1 MKQNTHTTLY
11 DNNMFVKIPSIK
23 ENVSVVE
30 SFIENIG
37 EKIKIEESI
46 YGNVLVSVTEAVN
59 NAIVHGNK
67 EDKNKKVRLALK
79 QNKKSV
85 RFVVEDEG
93 VGFDFD
99 SLPDPTNPKNI
110 EKVKGRGVFLIRS
123 LSDKTTFK
131 HGGRTVEMLFKL

>member
-1 MKQNTHTTLY
+1 
-11 DNNMFVKIPSIK
+11 MFVKIPSIK

-30 SFIENIG
+30 SFIENVG

-67 EDKNKKVRLALK
+67 EDKTKKVRLGLK
-79 QNKKSV
+79 KNKKSV

-93 VGFDFD
+93 VGFNYDN
-99 SLPDPTNPKNI
+99 LPDPTSPKNLD
-110 EKVKGRGVFLIRS
+110 KVKGRGIFLIRS

-131 HGGRTVEMLFKL
+131 NGGRMIEMLFKL

>member
-1 MKQNTHTTLY
+1 
-11 DNNMFVKIPSIK
+11 MFVKIPSIK

-30 SFIENIG
+30 SFIENVG
-37 EKIKIEESI
+37 EKIKIEETI

-67 EDKNKKVRLALK
+67 EDKNKKVRLGLK

-85 RFVVEDEG
+85 RFIVEDEG
-93 VGFDFD
+93 MGFDHNT
-99 SLPDPTNPKNI
+99 LPDPTNPKNI
-110 EKVKGRGVFLIRS
+110 EKVKGRGIFLIKS

-131 HGGRTVEMLFKL
+131 QGGRVVEMLFKL

>member
-1 MKQNTHTTLY
+1 
-11 DNNMFVKIPSIK
+11 MFVKIPSIK

-30 SFIENIG
+30 SFIENVG
-37 EKIKIEESI
+37 EKIRIEEAI

-67 EDKNKKVRLALK
+67 EDKNKKVRLGIK

-85 RFVVEDEG
+85 RFIVEDEG
-93 VGFDFD
+93 MGFDHNT
-99 SLPDPTNPKNI
+99 LPDPTNPKNL
-110 EKVKGRGVFLIRS
+110 EKVKGRGIFLIKS

-131 HGGRTVEMLFKL
+131 QGGRVVEMLFKL

>member
-1 MKQNTHTTLY
+1 
-11 DNNMFVKIPSIK
+11 MFVKIPSIK

-30 SFIENIG
+30 SFIENVG
-37 EKIKIEESI
+37 EKIRIEETI

-67 EDKNKKVRLALK
+67 EDKNKKVRLGLK

-85 RFVVEDEG
+85 RFIVEDEG
-93 VGFDFD
+93 MGFDHNN
-99 SLPDPTNPKNI
+99 LPDPTNPKNL
-110 EKVKGRGVFLIRS
+110 EKVKGRGIYLIKS

-131 HGGRTVEMLFKL
+131 QGGRVVEMLFKL

>member
-1 MKQNTHTTLY
+1 
-11 DNNMFVKIPSIK
+11 MFVKIPSIK

-30 SFIENIG
+30 SFIENVG
-37 EKIKIEESI
+37 EKIRIEEAI

-67 EDKNKKVRLALK
+67 EDKNKKVRLGLK

-85 RFVVEDEG
+85 RFTVEDEG
-93 VGFDFD
+93 MGFDHNT
-99 SLPDPTNPKNI
+99 LPDPTNPKNL
-110 EKVKGRGVFLIRS
+110 EKVKGRGIFLIKS

-131 HGGRTVEMLFKL
+131 QGGRVVEMLFKL

>member
-1 MKQNTHTTLY
+1 
-11 DNNMFVKIPSIK
+11 MFVKIPSIK

-30 SFIENIG
+30 SFIENVG
-37 EKIKIEESI
+37 EKIRIEEAI

-67 EDKNKKVRLALK
+67 EDKNKKVKLGLK

-85 RFVVEDEG
+85 RFIVEDEG
-93 VGFDFD
+93 MGFDHNT
-99 SLPDPTNPKNI
+99 LPDPTNPKNI
-110 EKVKGRGVFLIRS
+110 EKVKGRGIFLIKS

-131 HGGRTVEMLFKL
+131 QGGRVVEMLFKL

>member
-1 MKQNTHTTLY
+1 MV
-11 DNNMFVKIPSIK
+11 VKIPSIK

-37 EKIKIEESI
+37 EKVSI
-46 YGNVLVSVTEAVN
+46 QEAVYGNVLVSVTEAVN

-67 EDKNKKVRLALK
+67 EDKNKKVRLGLK
-79 QNKKSV
+79 KNKKSV

-93 VGFDFD
+93 NGFDFNN
-99 SLPDPTNPKNI
+99 LPDPTNPKNL
-110 EKVKGRGVFLIRS
+110 EKVKGRGIFLIKS

-131 HGGRTVEMLFKL
+131 RGGRTVEMLFKL

>member
-1 MKQNTHTTLY
+1 
-11 DNNMFVKIPSIK
+11 MFVKIPSIK

-37 EKIKIEESI
+37 EKIRIEESV

-67 EDKNKKVRLALK
+67 ENKKKQVRLGLK
-79 QNKKSV
+79 KNKKSV

-93 VGFDFD
+93 VGFDFNN
-99 SLPDPTNPKNI
+99 LPDPTNPKNL
-110 EKVKGRGVFLIRS
+110 EKIKGRGIFLIKS

-131 HGGRTVEMLFKL
+131 NGGRVVEMLFKL

>member
-1 MKQNTHTTLY
+1 
-11 DNNMFVKIPSIK
+11 MFVKIPSIK

-30 SFIENIG
+30 SFIENVG
-37 EKIKIEESI
+37 EKIKIEETI

-67 EDKNKKVRLALK
+67 EDKNKKVRLGLK

-85 RFVVEDEG
+85 RFIVEDEG
-93 VGFDFD
+93 MGFDHNT
-99 SLPDPTNPKNI
+99 LPDPTNPKNI
-110 EKVKGRGVFLIRS
+110 EKVKGRGIFLIKS

-131 HGGRTVEMLFKL
+131 QGGRIVEMLFKL

>member
-1 MKQNTHTTLY
+1 
-11 DNNMFVKIPSIK
+11 MFVKIPSIK

-37 EKIKIEESI
+37 EKIKIQEAI

-67 EDKNKKVRLALK
+67 EDKNKKVRLGLK

-93 VGFDFD
+93 LGFDYNN
-99 SLPDPTNPKNI
+99 LPDPTNPKNI
-110 EKVKGRGVFLIRS
+110 EKVKGRGIFLIKS

-131 HGGRTVEMLFKL
+131 QGGRVVEMLFKL

>member
-1 MKQNTHTTLY
+1 
-11 DNNMFVKIPSIK
+11 MFIKIPSIK

-30 SFIENIG
+30 SFIENVG
-37 EKIKIEESI
+37 EKIRIEETI

-67 EDKNKKVRLALK
+67 EDKNKKVRLGLK

-85 RFVVEDEG
+85 RFIVEDEG
-93 VGFDFD
+93 MGFDHNT
-99 SLPDPTNPKNI
+99 LPDPTNPKNI
-110 EKVKGRGVFLIRS
+110 EKVKGRGIFLIKS

-131 HGGRTVEMLFKL
+131 QGGRVVEMLFKL

>member
-1 MKQNTHTTLY
+1 
-11 DNNMFVKIPSIK
+11 MFVKIPSIK

-30 SFIENIG
+30 SFIDNVG
-37 EKIKIEESI
+37 EKIKIQEAI

-67 EDKNKKVRLALK
+67 EDKNKKVRLGLK

-93 VGFDFD
+93 IGFDYNN
-99 SLPDPTNPKNI
+99 LPDPTNPKNI
-110 EKVKGRGVFLIRS
+110 DKVKGRGIFLIKS

-131 HGGRTVEMLFKL
+131 RGVRVVEMLFKL

>member
-1 MKQNTHTTLY
+1 
-11 DNNMFVKIPSIK
+11 MFVKIPSIK

-30 SFIENIG
+30 SFIENVG
-37 EKIKIEESI
+37 EKIRIEEAI

-67 EDKNKKVRLALK
+67 EDKNKKVRLGLK

-85 RFVVEDEG
+85 RFIVEDEG
-93 VGFDFD
+93 MGFDHD
-99 SLPDPTNPKNI
+99 TLPDPTNPKNL
-110 EKVKGRGVFLIRS
+110 EKVKGRGIFLIKS

-131 HGGRTVEMLFKL
+131 QGGRVVEMLFKL

>member
-1 MKQNTHTTLY
+1 
-11 DNNMFVKIPSIK
+11 MFVKIPSIK

-30 SFIENIG
+30 SFIENVG
-37 EKIKIEESI
+37 EKIIIEEAI

-67 EDKNKKVRLALK
+67 EDKNKKVRLGLK

-85 RFVVEDEG
+85 RFIVEDEG
-93 VGFDFD
+93 MGFDHNT
-99 SLPDPTNPKNI
+99 LPDPTNPKNL
-110 EKVKGRGVFLIRS
+110 EKVKGRGIFLIKN

-131 HGGRTVEMLFKL
+131 QGGRVVEMLFKL

>member
-1 MKQNTHTTLY
+1 
-11 DNNMFVKIPSIK
+11 MFVKIPSLK

-30 SFIENIG
+30 SFIENVG
-37 EKIKIEESI
+37 EKIRIEEAI

-67 EDKNKKVRLALK
+67 EDKNKKVRLGLK

-85 RFVVEDEG
+85 RFIVEDEG
-93 VGFDFD
+93 MGFDHNT
-99 SLPDPTNPKNI
+99 LPDPTNPKNV
-110 EKVKGRGVFLIRS
+110 EKVKGRGIFLIKN

-131 HGGRTVEMLFKL
+131 QGGRVVEMLFKL

>member
-1 MKQNTHTTLY
+1 
-11 DNNMFVKIPSIK
+11 MFVKIPSIK

-30 SFIENIG
+30 SFIENVG
-37 EKIKIEESI
+37 EKIRIEEAI

-67 EDKNKKVRLALK
+67 EDKNNKVRLALK

-85 RFVVEDEG
+85 RFIVEDEG
-93 VGFDFD
+93 MGFDHNT
-99 SLPDPTNPKNI
+99 LPDPTNPKNI
-110 EKVKGRGVFLIRS
+110 EKVKGRGIFLIKS

-131 HGGRTVEMLFKL
+131 QGGRVVDMVFKL

>member
-1 MKQNTHTTLY
+1 
-11 DNNMFVKIPSIK
+11 MFVKIPSIK

-30 SFIENIG
+30 SFIENVG
-37 EKIKIEESI
+37 EKIRIEESI

-99 SLPDPTNPKNI
+99 NLPDPTNPKNI
-110 EKVKGRGVFLIRS
+110 EKVKGRGIFLIRS

-131 HGGRTVEMLFKL
+131 QGGRTVEMLFKL

>member
-1 MKQNTHTTLY
+1 
-11 DNNMFVKIPSIK
+11 MFVKIPSIK

-30 SFIENIG
+30 SFIENVG
-37 EKIKIEESI
+37 EKIRIEETI

-67 EDKNKKVRLALK
+67 EDKNKKVRLGLK

-85 RFVVEDEG
+85 RFIVEDEG
-93 VGFDFD
+93 MGFDHNT
-99 SLPDPTNPKNI
+99 LPDPTNPKNL
-110 EKVKGRGVFLIRS
+110 EKVKGRGIFLIKS

-131 HGGRTVEMLFKL
+131 QGGRVVEMLFKL

>member
-1 MKQNTHTTLY
+1 
-11 DNNMFVKIPSIK
+11 MFVKIPSIK

-30 SFIENIG
+30 SFIENVG
-37 EKIKIEESI
+37 EKIRIEETI

-67 EDKNKKVRLALK
+67 EDKNKKVRLGLK

-85 RFVVEDEG
+85 RIIVEDEG
-93 VGFDFD
+93 MGFDHNN
-99 SLPDPTNPKNI
+99 LPDPTNPKNI
-110 EKVKGRGVFLIRS
+110 EKVKGRGIFLIKS

-131 HGGRTVEMLFKL
+131 QGGRVVEMLFKL

>member
-1 MKQNTHTTLY
+1 
-11 DNNMFVKIPSIK
+11 MFVKIPSIK

-30 SFIENIG
+30 SFIENVG
-37 EKIKIEESI
+37 EKIRIEEAI

-67 EDKNKKVRLALK
+67 EDKNKKVRLGLK

-85 RFVVEDEG
+85 RFIVEDEG
-93 VGFDFD
+93 MGFDYNT
-99 SLPDPTNPKNI
+99 LPDPTNPKNI
-110 EKVKGRGVFLIRS
+110 EKVKGRGIFLIKS

-131 HGGRTVEMLFKL
+131 QGGRVVEMLFKL

>member
-1 MKQNTHTTLY
+1 
-11 DNNMFVKIPSIK
+11 MFVKIPSIK

-30 SFIENIG
+30 SFIENVG
-37 EKIKIEESI
+37 EKIRIEETI

-67 EDKNKKVRLALK
+67 EDKNKKVKLGLK

-85 RFVVEDEG
+85 RFIVEDEG
-93 VGFDFD
+93 MGFDHNT
-99 SLPDPTNPKNI
+99 LPDPTNPKNL
-110 EKVKGRGVFLIRS
+110 EKVKGRGIFLIKS

-131 HGGRTVEMLFKL
+131 QGGRVVEMLFKL

>member
-1 MKQNTHTTLY
+1 
-11 DNNMFVKIPSIK
+11 MFVKIPSIK

-30 SFIENIG
+30 SFIENVG

-67 EDKNKKVRLALK
+67 EDKTKKVRLGLK
-79 QNKKSV
+79 KNKKSV

-93 VGFDFD
+93 VGFDYNN
-99 SLPDPTNPKNI
+99 LPDPTSPKNLD
-110 EKVKGRGVFLIRS
+110 KVKGRGIFLIKS

-131 HGGRTVEMLFKL
+131 NGGRMIEMLFKL

>member
-1 MKQNTHTTLY
+1 
-11 DNNMFVKIPSIK
+11 MFVKIPSIK

-30 SFIENIG
+30 SFIENVG
-37 EKIKIEESI
+37 EKIRIEETV

-67 EDKNKKVRLALK
+67 EDKNKKVRLGLK

-85 RFVVEDEG
+85 RFIVEDEG
-93 VGFDFD
+93 MGFDHNT
-99 SLPDPTNPKNI
+99 LPDPTNPKNI
-110 EKVKGRGVFLIRS
+110 EKVKGRGIFLIKS

-131 HGGRTVEMLFKL
+131 QGGRVVEMLFKL

>member
-1 MKQNTHTTLY
+1 
-11 DNNMFVKIPSIK
+11 MFVKIPSIK

-30 SFIENIG
+30 SFIENVG
-37 EKIKIEESI
+37 EKIRIEETI

-67 EDKNKKVRLALK
+67 EDKNKKVRLGLK

-85 RFVVEDEG
+85 RFIVEDEG
-93 VGFDFD
+93 MGFDHNT
-99 SLPDPTNPKNI
+99 LPDPTNPKNI
-110 EKVKGRGVFLIRS
+110 EKVKGRGIFLIKS

-131 HGGRTVEMLFKL
+131 QGGRVVEMPFKL

>member
-1 MKQNTHTTLY
+1 
-11 DNNMFVKIPSIK
+11 MFVKIPSIK

-30 SFIENIG
+30 SFIENVG

-67 EDKNKKVRLALK
+67 EDKTKKVKLGLK
-79 QNKKSV
+79 KNKKSV

-93 VGFDFD
+93 VGFDYD
-99 SLPDPTNPKNI
+99 NLPDPTNPKNLD
-110 EKVKGRGVFLIRS
+110 KVKGRGIFLIRS

-131 HGGRTVEMLFKL
+131 NGGRMIEMLFKL

>member
-1 MKQNTHTTLY
+1 
-11 DNNMFVKIPSIK
+11 MFVKIPSIK

-30 SFIENIG
+30 SFIDNVG
-37 EKIKIEESI
+37 EKIKIQEAI

-67 EDKNKKVRLALK
+67 EDKNKKVRLGLK

-93 VGFDFD
+93 IGFDYNN
-99 SLPDPTNPKNI
+99 LPDPTNTKNI
-110 EKVKGRGVFLIRS
+110 DKVKGRGIFLIKS

-131 HGGRTVEMLFKL
+131 RGGRVVEMLFKL

>member
-1 MKQNTHTTLY
+1 
-11 DNNMFVKIPSIK
+11 MFVKIPSIK

-30 SFIENIG
+30 SFIDNVG
-37 EKIKIEESI
+37 EKIKIQEAI

-67 EDKNKKVRLALK
+67 EDKNKKVRLWLK

-93 VGFDFD
+93 IGFDYNN
-99 SLPDPTNPKNI
+99 LPDPTNPKNI
-110 EKVKGRGVFLIRS
+110 DKVKGRGIFLIKS

-131 HGGRTVEMLFKL
+131 RGGRVVEMLFKL